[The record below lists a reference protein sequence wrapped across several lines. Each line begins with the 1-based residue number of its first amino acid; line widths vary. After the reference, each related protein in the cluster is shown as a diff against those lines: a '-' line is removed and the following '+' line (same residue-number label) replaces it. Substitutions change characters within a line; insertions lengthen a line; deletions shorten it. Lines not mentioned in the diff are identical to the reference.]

1 MYMVFGNDERMNEA
15 RKLLSVEKTK
25 DVVCVFQP
33 NVKVIKEDT
42 KRIPWGARA
51 YAFDFDEDARRILA
65 EKSVKMIKYGDVE
78 EFKKEN
84 SVLTAEGVLI
94 ILLEKSKTKISDK
107 RVLVVGNGA
116 SGKEIVDILL
126 RLNVKVS
133 VMTSRADSVKKGAN
147 ALPYGESIE
156 EFDFIVNTAPARI
169 IDETRLTKM
178 KPDAEIVDIASP
190 PYGFDKNLM
199 AELSI
204 KYGVYPA
211 LPVKYRSESAGQII
225 AKIVTEGKL

>member
-1 MYMVFGNDERMNEA
+1 MVFGNDERMNEA
-15 RKLLSVEKTK
+15 RKLLSVEKTQ

-78 EFKKEN
+78 EFRKEN

-116 SGKEIVDILL
+116 SGKEIVEILL

-133 VMTSRADSVKKGAN
+133 VMTSRADSVKRAQTRFRTAKVSKN
-147 ALPYGESIE
+147 SI
-156 EFDFIVNTAPARI
+156 
-169 IDETRLTKM
+169 
-178 KPDAEIVDIASP
+178 
-190 PYGFDKNLM
+190 
-199 AELSI
+199 LS
-204 KYGVYPA
+204 
-211 LPVKYRSESAGQII
+211 
-225 AKIVTEGKL
+225 

>member
-1 MYMVFGNDERMNEA
+1 MVFGNDERMNEA
-15 RKLLSVEKTK
+15 RKLLSVEKTQ

-133 VMTSRADSVKKGAN
+133 VMTSHADSVKKRRKRASVRRKYRRIRFYREHRAGADHRRSTSDKN
-147 ALPYGESIE
+147 
-156 EFDFIVNTAPARI
+156 
-169 IDETRLTKM
+169 ETRRR
-178 KPDAEIVDIASP
+178 
-190 PYGFDKNLM
+190 NRR
-199 AELSI
+199 
-204 KYGVYPA
+204 
-211 LPVKYRSESAGQII
+211 YRVA
-225 AKIVTEGKL
+225 AVRL